1 MFNTIDVYI
10 KIMFMFIKHRFHKC
24 NKIIYQL

>member
-1 MFNTIDVYI
+1 MFNMIDVYI
-10 KIMFMFIKHRFHKC
+10 KIMFMFIKHRFRKY